1 MRPSQRLRISLW
13 LMQGRHVFVLVRHA
27 RAEAVMSVSMRGPV
41 DVEQVKQR
49 FSTWRHLYLADSSF
63 KQDWAKLRRETQG
76 A

>member
-1 MRPSQRLRISLW
+1 MKLGQRLRLSLW

-27 RAEAVMSVSMRGPV
+27 RAEAVMSVSMSGLV
-41 DVEQVKQR
+41 DVEQLKQR

-63 KQDWAKLRRETQG
+63 KQDWTDLRRETQG